1 MANFMV
7 SVPYHYMPGHEQAL
21 HQFTLKKFLQ
31 LVYFLDQAKSYKL
44 IQHNPC
50 LFCKD
55 SPIKVIK
62 VVLAY
67 F

>member
-1 MANFMV
+1 MFL
-7 SVPYHYMPGHEQAL
+7 VPHHYLPGHEAAL

-31 LVYFLDQAKSYKL
+31 LVYFLDQAKTHRI

-55 SPIKVIK
+55 SPIKVFIK
-62 VVLAY
+62 PKPSPI
-67 F
+67 

>member
-1 MANFMV
+1 
-7 SVPYHYMPGHEQAL
+7 MPGHETAL

-31 LVYFLDQAKSYKL
+31 LVYFLDQAKTHKL

-55 SPIKVIK
+55 SPIKVIFS
-62 VVLAY
+62 LIY
-67 F
+67 LPNISSL